1 MIVYTYDFIINFG
14 KWDFIHMLLFYIIG
28 VLVGML
34 IPIQTSVN
42 SRLSLYTKSPF
53 YTSFISF
60 SVGTI
65 CLIVLNIFINPDVFS
80 LHFFSNQTF
89 DYTWFVGGLLGVGY
103 LTGNLLLLP
112 KLGATLTVIATVAGQ
127 IIMGVIIDTFGLFGA
142 TIHDFNLI
150 KAIGVLLLII
160 GIVTMNQFN
169 KNNLLLTDQKY
180 LLFWLLLGF
189 IFGFFPPI
197 QTTINSALASHT
209 HSPAFASLV
218 SFTIGSITL
227 LILTAIFNRS
237 LKLKTSHLK
246 FGKLKPIYFTGG
258 ILGMAFV
265 TANIILM
272 PHMGVALTTLIGMF
286 GQILMGI
293 LIDHFGL
300 FGSPKI
306 AMTSRKTIGLLCILT
321 GIILLRL
328 F

>member
-1 MIVYTYDFIINFG
+1 
-14 KWDFIHMLLFYIIG
+14 MLILYFIG
-28 VLVGML
+28 VIVGMF

-89 DYTWFVGGLLGVGY
+89 NYTWFVGGLLGVGY

-142 TIHDFNLI
+142 TVHEFNLI
-150 KAIGVLLLII
+150 KAIGVLLLIV
-160 GIVTMNQFN
+160 GIITMNQIN
-169 KNNLLLTDQKY
+169 KCNLLLMNQKH
-180 LLFWLLLGF
+180 LIFWLLLGLT
-189 IFGFFPPI
+189 FGFFPPI
-197 QTTINSALASHT
+197 QTTINSLLASHT

-258 ILGMAFV
+258 ILGMTFV
-265 TANIILM
+265 TSNIILM
-272 PHMGVALTTLIGMF
+272 PHLGAALTTLIGMF

-293 LIDHFGL
+293 LIDHFAL

-306 AMTSRKTIGLLCILT
+306 AMTSRKTICLLCILT
-321 GIILLRL
+321 GIIFLRL

>member
-1 MIVYTYDFIINFG
+1 
-14 KWDFIHMLLFYIIG
+14 MLLFYIIG

-65 CLIVLNIFINPDVFS
+65 CLIILNIIINPEVFTI
-80 LHFFSNQTF
+80 HFYNNQSF
-89 DYTWFVGGLLGVGY
+89 NYTWVVGGLLGVSF

-112 KLGATLTVIATVAGQ
+112 KLGATLTIIATVAGQ
-127 IIMGVIIDTFGLFGA
+127 IIMRVIIDTFGLFGA
-142 TIHDFNLI
+142 TVHDFNLI
-150 KAIGVLLLII
+150 KAIGVLLLIV
-160 GIVTMNQFN
+160 GIVIMNQFN

-218 SFTIGSITL
+218 SFTIGSIAL
-227 LILTAIFNRS
+227 LILTAIFNCS

-272 PHMGVALTTLIGMF
+272 PHMGAALTTLIGMF

-300 FGSPKI
+300 FSSPKI

>member
-1 MIVYTYDFIINFG
+1 
-14 KWDFIHMLLFYIIG
+14 MLLFYIIG

-89 DYTWFVGGLLGVGY
+89 NYTWFVGGLLGVGY

-160 GIVTMNQFN
+160 GIVIMNQFN

-197 QTTINSALASHT
+197 QTTINSLLASHT

-265 TANIILM
+265 TSNIILM
-272 PHMGVALTTLIGMF
+272 PHL
-286 GQILMGI
+286 GQ
-293 LIDHFGL
+293 H
-300 FGSPKI
+300 
-306 AMTSRKTIGLLCILT
+306 
-321 GIILLRL
+321 
-328 F
+328 

>member
-1 MIVYTYDFIINFG
+1 ILNIIINPEVFT
-14 KWDFIHMLLFYIIG
+14 IHFYNN
-28 VLVGML
+28 
-34 IPIQTSVN
+34 Q
-42 SRLSLYTKSPF
+42 
-53 YTSFISF
+53 SF
-60 SVGTI
+60 
-65 CLIVLNIFINPDVFS
+65 N
-80 LHFFSNQTF
+80 
-89 DYTWFVGGLLGVGY
+89 YTWVVGGLLGVSF

-150 KAIGVLLLII
+150 KAIGVLLLIV
-160 GIVTMNQFN
+160 GIVIMNQFN

-218 SFTIGSITL
+218 SFTIGSIAL

-272 PHMGVALTTLIGMF
+272 PHMGAALTTLIGMF

>member
-1 MIVYTYDFIINFG
+1 
-14 KWDFIHMLLFYIIG
+14 MLILYFIG
-28 VLVGML
+28 VIVGMF

-89 DYTWFVGGLLGVGY
+89 NYTWFVGGLLGVGY

-142 TIHDFNLI
+142 TVHEFNLI
-150 KAIGVLLLII
+150 KAIGVLLLIV
-160 GIVTMNQFN
+160 GIITMNQIN
-169 KNNLLLTDQKY
+169 KCNLLLTNQKH
-180 LLFWLLLGF
+180 LIFWLLLGF
-189 IFGFFPPI
+189 TFGFFPPI
-197 QTTINSALASHT
+197 QTTINSLLASHT
-209 HSPAFASLV
+209 YSPAFASLV

-265 TANIILM
+265 TSNIILM
-272 PHMGVALTTLIGMF
+272 PHLGAALTTLIGMF

-293 LIDHFGL
+293 LIDHFAL

-321 GIILLRL
+321 GIIFLRL

>member
-1 MIVYTYDFIINFG
+1 
-14 KWDFIHMLLFYIIG
+14 MLLFYIIG

-89 DYTWFVGGLLGVGY
+89 NYTWFVGGLLGVGY

-112 KLGATLTVIATVAGQ
+112 KLGA
-127 IIMGVIIDTFGLFGA
+127 
-142 TIHDFNLI
+142 
-150 KAIGVLLLII
+150 
-160 GIVTMNQFN
+160 
-169 KNNLLLTDQKY
+169 
-180 LLFWLLLGF
+180 
-189 IFGFFPPI
+189 
-197 QTTINSALASHT
+197 
-209 HSPAFASLV
+209 
-218 SFTIGSITL
+218 
-227 LILTAIFNRS
+227 
-237 LKLKTSHLK
+237 
-246 FGKLKPIYFTGG
+246 
-258 ILGMAFV
+258 
-265 TANIILM
+265 
-272 PHMGVALTTLIGMF
+272 ALTTLIGMF

-293 LIDHFGL
+293 LIDHFAL

-321 GIILLRL
+321 GIIFLRL

>member
-1 MIVYTYDFIINFG
+1 
-14 KWDFIHMLLFYIIG
+14 MLILYFIG
-28 VLVGML
+28 VIVGMF

-89 DYTWFVGGLLGVGY
+89 NYTWFVGGLLGVGY

-142 TIHDFNLI
+142 TVHEFNLI
-150 KAIGVLLLII
+150 KAIGVVLLIV
-160 GIVTMNQFN
+160 GIITMNQIN
-169 KNNLLLTDQKY
+169 KCNLLLTNQKH
-180 LLFWLLLGF
+180 LIFWLLLGF
-189 IFGFFPPI
+189 TFGFFPPI
-197 QTTINSALASHT
+197 QTTINSLLASHT

-265 TANIILM
+265 TSNIILM
-272 PHMGVALTTLIGMF
+272 PHLGAALTTLIGMF

-293 LIDHFGL
+293 LIDHFAL

-321 GIILLRL
+321 GIIFLRL

>member
-1 MIVYTYDFIINFG
+1 
-14 KWDFIHMLLFYIIG
+14 MLLFYIIG

-65 CLIVLNIFINPDVFS
+65 CLIILNIIINPEVFTI
-80 LHFFSNQTF
+80 HFYNNQSF
-89 DYTWFVGGLLGVGY
+89 NNTWIVGGLLGVSF

-160 GIVTMNQFN
+160 GIVIMNQFN

-237 LKLKTSHLK
+237 LKLNTYHLK
-246 FGKLKPIYFTGG
+246 FGKL
-258 ILGMAFV
+258 M
-265 TANIILM
+265 
-272 PHMGVALTTLIGMF
+272 
-286 GQILMGI
+286 
-293 LIDHFGL
+293 
-300 FGSPKI
+300 
-306 AMTSRKTIGLLCILT
+306 
-321 GIILLRL
+321 
-328 F
+328 

>member
-1 MIVYTYDFIINFG
+1 
-14 KWDFIHMLLFYIIG
+14 MLLFYIIG

-65 CLIVLNIFINPDVFS
+65 CLIILNIIINPEVFTI
-80 LHFFSNQTF
+80 HFYNNQSF
-89 DYTWFVGGLLGVGY
+89 NNTWIVGGLLGVSF

-160 GIVTMNQFN
+160 GIVIMNQFN

-189 IFGFFPPI
+189 I
-197 QTTINSALASHT
+197 
-209 HSPAFASLV
+209 LV
-218 SFTIGSITL
+218 SFHL
-227 LILTAIFNRS
+227 FKRQLIVL
-237 LKLKTSHLK
+237 
-246 FGKLKPIYFTGG
+246 
-258 ILGMAFV
+258 
-265 TANIILM
+265 
-272 PHMGVALTTLIGMF
+272 
-286 GQILMGI
+286 
-293 LIDHFGL
+293 
-300 FGSPKI
+300 
-306 AMTSRKTIGLLCILT
+306 
-321 GIILLRL
+321 
-328 F
+328 

>member
-1 MIVYTYDFIINFG
+1 
-14 KWDFIHMLLFYIIG
+14 MLNRLKYFYKSWRF
-28 VLVGML
+28 L
-34 IPIQTSVN
+34 IT
-42 SRLSLYTKSPF
+42 L
-53 YTSFISF
+53 
-60 SVGTI
+60 
-65 CLIVLNIFINPDVFS
+65 
-80 LHFFSNQTF
+80 FSNQTF
-89 DYTWFVGGLLGVGY
+89 NYTWFVGGLLGVGY

-142 TIHDFNLI
+142 TVHEFNLI

-160 GIVTMNQFN
+160 GIVIMNQFN

-272 PHMGVALTTLIGMF
+272 PHMGAALTTLIGMF

-293 LIDHFGL
+293 LIDYFGL

>member
-1 MIVYTYDFIINFG
+1 
-14 KWDFIHMLLFYIIG
+14 MLIFYFIG
-28 VLVGML
+28 VIVGMF

-80 LHFFSNQTF
+80 LQFFSNQTF
-89 DYTWFVGGLLGVGY
+89 NYTWFVGGLLGVGY

-142 TIHDFNLI
+142 TVHEFNLI
-150 KAIGVLLLII
+150 KAIGVLLLIV
-160 GIVTMNQFN
+160 GIITMNQIN
-169 KNNLLLTDQKY
+169 KCNLLLTNQKH
-180 LLFWLLLGF
+180 LIFWLLLGF
-189 IFGFFPPI
+189 TFGFFPPI
-197 QTTINSALASHT
+197 QTTINSLLASHT

-272 PHMGVALTTLIGMF
+272 PHMGAALTTLIGMF

-293 LIDHFGL
+293 LIDHFEL

>member
-1 MIVYTYDFIINFG
+1 
-14 KWDFIHMLLFYIIG
+14 MLLFYIIG

-89 DYTWFVGGLLGVGY
+89 NYTWFVGGLLGVDY

-142 TIHDFNLI
+142 TVHDFNLI
-150 KAIGVLLLII
+150 KAIGVLLLIV
-160 GIVTMNQFN
+160 GIITMNQFN

-237 LKLKTSHLK
+237 LK
-246 FGKLKPIYFTGG
+246 PIYFTGG

-272 PHMGVALTTLIGMF
+272 PHMGAALTTLIGMF

>member
-1 MIVYTYDFIINFG
+1 
-14 KWDFIHMLLFYIIG
+14 MLILYFIG
-28 VLVGML
+28 VIVGMF

-89 DYTWFVGGLLGVGY
+89 NYTWFVGGLLGVGY

-142 TIHDFNLI
+142 TVHEFNLI
-150 KAIGVLLLII
+150 KAIGVLLLIV
-160 GIVTMNQFN
+160 GIITMNQIN
-169 KNNLLLTDQKY
+169 KCNLLLTNQKH
-180 LLFWLLLGF
+180 LIFWLLLGF
-189 IFGFFPPI
+189 TFGFFPPI
-197 QTTINSALASHT
+197 QTTINSLLASHT

-265 TANIILM
+265 TSNIILM
-272 PHMGVALTTLIGMF
+272 PHLGAALTTLIGMF

-293 LIDHFGL
+293 LIDHFAL

-321 GIILLRL
+321 GIIFLRL
-328 F
+328 FKFNI

>member
-1 MIVYTYDFIINFG
+1 
-14 KWDFIHMLLFYIIG
+14 MLILYFIG
-28 VLVGML
+28 VIVGMF

-89 DYTWFVGGLLGVGY
+89 NYTWFVGGLLGVGY

-142 TIHDFNLI
+142 TVHEFNLI
-150 KAIGVLLLII
+150 KAIGVLLLIV
-160 GIVTMNQFN
+160 GIITMNQIN
-169 KNNLLLTDQKY
+169 KCNLLLTNQKH
-180 LLFWLLLGF
+180 LIFWLLLGF
-189 IFGFFPPI
+189 TFGFFPPI
-197 QTTINSALASHT
+197 QTTINSLLASHT

-265 TANIILM
+265 TSNIILM
-272 PHMGVALTTLIGMF
+272 PHLGAALTTLIGMF

-293 LIDHFGL
+293 LIDHFAL

-321 GIILLRL
+321 GIIFLRL
-328 F
+328 FNLTFSLSF

>member
-1 MIVYTYDFIINFG
+1 
-14 KWDFIHMLLFYIIG
+14 MLLFYIIG

-89 DYTWFVGGLLGVGY
+89 NYTWFVGGLLGVGY

-160 GIVTMNQFN
+160 GIVIMNQFN

-197 QTTINSALASHT
+197 QTTINSLLASHT
-209 HSPAFASLV
+209 HSSAFASLV

-265 TANIILM
+265 TSNIILM
-272 PHMGVALTTLIGMF
+272 PHLGAALTTLIGMF

-293 LIDHFGL
+293 LIDHFAL

-321 GIILLRL
+321 GIIFLRL

>member
-1 MIVYTYDFIINFG
+1 
-14 KWDFIHMLLFYIIG
+14 MLILYFIG
-28 VLVGML
+28 VIVGMF

-89 DYTWFVGGLLGVGY
+89 NYTWFVGGLLGVGY

-142 TIHDFNLI
+142 TVHEFNLI
-150 KAIGVLLLII
+150 KAIGVLLLIV
-160 GIVTMNQFN
+160 GIITMNQIN
-169 KNNLLLTDQKY
+169 KCNLLLTNQKH
-180 LLFWLLLGF
+180 LIFWLLLGF
-189 IFGFFPPI
+189 TFGFFPPI
-197 QTTINSALASHT
+197 QTTINSLLASHT

-265 TANIILM
+265 TSNIILM
-272 PHMGVALTTLIGMF
+272 PHLGAALTTLIGMF

-293 LIDHFGL
+293 LIDHFAL

-306 AMTSRKTIGLLCILT
+306 AMTSRKTIGLLCI
-321 GIILLRL
+321 
-328 F
+328 

>member
-1 MIVYTYDFIINFG
+1 
-14 KWDFIHMLLFYIIG
+14 MLLFYIIG

-89 DYTWFVGGLLGVGY
+89 NYTWFVGGLLGVGY

-142 TIHDFNLI
+142 TVHDFNLI
-150 KAIGVLLLII
+150 KAIGVLLLIV
-160 GIVTMNQFN
+160 GIITMNQFN

-180 LLFWLLLGF
+180 LLFCLLLGF

-237 LKLKTSHLK
+237 LK
-246 FGKLKPIYFTGG
+246 PIYFTGG

-272 PHMGVALTTLIGMF
+272 PHMGAALTTLIGMF

>member
-1 MIVYTYDFIINFG
+1 
-14 KWDFIHMLLFYIIG
+14 
-28 VLVGML
+28 ML

-65 CLIVLNIFINPDVFS
+65 CLIILNIIINPEVFTI
-80 LHFFSNQTF
+80 HFYNNQSF
-89 DYTWFVGGLLGVGY
+89 NYTWVVGGLLGVSF

-150 KAIGVLLLII
+150 KAIGVLLLIV
-160 GIVTMNQFN
+160 GIVIMNQFN

-227 LILTAIFNRS
+227 LILTAIFNSS

-272 PHMGVALTTLIGMF
+272 PHMGAALTTLIGMF
-286 GQILMGI
+286 G
-293 LIDHFGL
+293 
-300 FGSPKI
+300 
-306 AMTSRKTIGLLCILT
+306 
-321 GIILLRL
+321 
-328 F
+328 

>member
-1 MIVYTYDFIINFG
+1 
-14 KWDFIHMLLFYIIG
+14 MLIFYFIG
-28 VLVGML
+28 VIVGMF

-80 LHFFSNQTF
+80 LQFFSNQTF
-89 DYTWFVGGLLGVGY
+89 NYTWFVGGLLGVGY

-142 TIHDFNLI
+142 TVHEFNLI
-150 KAIGVLLLII
+150 KAIGVLLLIV
-160 GIVTMNQFN
+160 GIITINQIN
-169 KNNLLLTDQKY
+169 KCNLLLTNQKH
-180 LLFWLLLGF
+180 LIFWLLLGF
-189 IFGFFPPI
+189 TFGFFPPI
-197 QTTINSALASHT
+197 QTTINSLLASHT

-272 PHMGVALTTLIGMF
+272 PHMGAALTTLIGMF

>member
-1 MIVYTYDFIINFG
+1 
-14 KWDFIHMLLFYIIG
+14 MLLFYIIG

-65 CLIVLNIFINPDVFS
+65 CLIILNIIINPEVFTI
-80 LHFFSNQTF
+80 HFYNNQSF
-89 DYTWFVGGLLGVGY
+89 NNTWIVGGLLGVSF

-160 GIVTMNQFN
+160 GIVIMNQFN

-246 FGKLKPIYFTGG
+246 FGKLKPFYFTGG

-272 PHMGVALTTLIGMF
+272 PHMGAALTTLIGMF

-300 FGSPKI
+300 FSSPKI

>member
-1 MIVYTYDFIINFG
+1 
-14 KWDFIHMLLFYIIG
+14 MLLFYIIG

-65 CLIVLNIFINPDVFS
+65 CLIILNIIINPEVFTI
-80 LHFFSNQTF
+80 HFYNNQSF
-89 DYTWFVGGLLGVGY
+89 NHTWVVGGLLGVSF

-150 KAIGVLLLII
+150 KAIGVLLLIV
-160 GIVTMNQFN
+160 GIVIMNQFN

-218 SFTIGSITL
+218 SFTIGSIML

-272 PHMGVALTTLIGMF
+272 PHMGAALTTLIGMF

-300 FGSPKI
+300 FSSPKI

>member
-1 MIVYTYDFIINFG
+1 
-14 KWDFIHMLLFYIIG
+14 MLILYFIG
-28 VLVGML
+28 VIVGMF

-89 DYTWFVGGLLGVGY
+89 NYTWFVGGLLGVGY

-142 TIHDFNLI
+142 TVHEFNLI
-150 KAIGVLLLII
+150 KAIGVLLLIV
-160 GIVTMNQFN
+160 GIITMNQIN
-169 KNNLLLTDQKY
+169 KCNLLLTNQKH
-180 LLFWLLLGF
+180 LIFWLLLGF
-189 IFGFFPPI
+189 TFGFFPPI
-197 QTTINSALASHT
+197 QTTINSLLASHT

-265 TANIILM
+265 TSNIILM
-272 PHMGVALTTLIGMF
+272 PHLGAALTTLIGMF

-293 LIDHFGL
+293 LIDHFAL

>member
-1 MIVYTYDFIINFG
+1 
-14 KWDFIHMLLFYIIG
+14 MLIFYFIG
-28 VLVGML
+28 VIVGMF

-80 LHFFSNQTF
+80 LQFFSNQTF
-89 DYTWFVGGLLGVGY
+89 NYTWFVGGLLGVGY

-112 KLGATLTVIATVAGQ
+112 KLGATLTVIATV
-127 IIMGVIIDTFGLFGA
+127 
-142 TIHDFNLI
+142 HEFNLI
-150 KAIGVLLLII
+150 KAIGVLLLIV
-160 GIVTMNQFN
+160 GIITMNQIN
-169 KNNLLLTDQKY
+169 KCNLLLTNQKH
-180 LLFWLLLGF
+180 LIFWLLLGF
-189 IFGFFPPI
+189 TFGFFPPI
-197 QTTINSALASHT
+197 QTTINSLLASHT

-272 PHMGVALTTLIGMF
+272 PHMGAALTTLIGMF

>member
-1 MIVYTYDFIINFG
+1 
-14 KWDFIHMLLFYIIG
+14 MLLFYIIG

-89 DYTWFVGGLLGVGY
+89 NYTWFVGGLLGVGY

-142 TIHDFNLI
+142 TVHDFNLI
-150 KAIGVLLLII
+150 KAIGVLLLIV
-160 GIVTMNQFN
+160 GIITMNQFN

-237 LKLKTSHLK
+237 LK
-246 FGKLKPIYFTGG
+246 PIYFTGG

-272 PHMGVALTTLIGMF
+272 PHMGAALTTLIGMF

>member
-1 MIVYTYDFIINFG
+1 
-14 KWDFIHMLLFYIIG
+14 MLLFYIIG

-65 CLIVLNIFINPDVFS
+65 CLIILNIIINPEVFTI
-80 LHFFSNQTF
+80 HFYNNQSF
-89 DYTWFVGGLLGVGY
+89 NCTWIVGGLLGVSF

-160 GIVTMNQFN
+160 GIVIMNQFN

-272 PHMGVALTTLIGMF
+272 PHMGAALTTLIGMF